1 MVLCFNTTSVE
12 EKFSLSLVLHL
23 KDLGSVILMTLSPKM
38 NLSAQIFH
46 LEYFGYFFKTNRS
59 VFFSR
64 NKKIRTFVSCCKN
77 ISVNFFFLFRFQGL
91 RHLLLGYCTF
101 NIEKRS
107 KKSPWNKIDVNGI
120 KLCFCIQSCENTTKT
135 FQMKYYPNRH
145 MIDEIK
151 QV

>member
-38 NLSAQIFH
+38 NLCNFPPRIFR
-46 LEYFGYFFKTNRS
+46 LLFQNKSFS
-59 VFFSR
+59 FFSR
-64 NKKIRTFVSCCKN
+64 NKKIRTYVSCCKK